1 MNAQNSEL
9 FFCRG
14 SVEGDQFVA
23 PSIPETAQLEGSF
36 VPCAKAQVIEP
47 ENASAATMQP
57 NVNPVAI
64 FNVDWS
70 PGRDF
75 TG

>member
-1 MNAQNSEL
+1 
-9 FFCRG
+9 
-14 SVEGDQFVA
+14 
-23 PSIPETAQLEGSF
+23 LEGSF

-47 ENASAATMQP
+47 DNATATVKQP

-64 FNVDWS
+64 FNVQWS

-75 TG
+75 TAQRGYQQRYIQRMTLKGRR